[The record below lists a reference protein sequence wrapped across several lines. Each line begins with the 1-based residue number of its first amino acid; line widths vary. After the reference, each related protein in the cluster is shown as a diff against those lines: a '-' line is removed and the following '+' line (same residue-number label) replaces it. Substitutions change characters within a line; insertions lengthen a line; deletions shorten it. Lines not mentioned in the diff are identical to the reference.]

1 MTNEERGRSSMF
13 FQPTRKDHIHQNKTA
28 EKQEQRRGKKEGKS
42 SSHSSDSTPLPL
54 HKANEEKEILETGNK
69 EKRENNV

>member
-1 MTNEERGRSSMF
+1 MKKEEGVRCSF
-13 FQPTRKDHIHQNKTA
+13 NPLAKITFIKTRQLKSKNK
-28 EKQEQRRGKKEGKS
+28 EGVKKEGKS